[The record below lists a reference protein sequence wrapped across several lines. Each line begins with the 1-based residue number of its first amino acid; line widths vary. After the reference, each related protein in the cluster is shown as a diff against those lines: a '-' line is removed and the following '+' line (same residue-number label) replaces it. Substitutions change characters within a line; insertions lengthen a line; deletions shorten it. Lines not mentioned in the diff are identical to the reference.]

1 VDRASDTILVRTCNC
16 LNGLWKVIN
25 RERLHRR
32 ASRSHPR
39 TYMND
44 SLELLYSLFDVLCPK
59 VHSRSPQTWRR
70 ERSSTRHMT

>member
-1 VDRASDTILVRTCNC
+1 VDRASDTGLGPHRNC
-16 LNGLWKVIN
+16 LNSLWKVIN

-32 ASRSHPR
+32 ASSSHPH

-59 VHSRSPQTWRR
+59 FIHVLLHTPGDANEARR
-70 ERSSTRHMT
+70 DT